1 MGKQTA
7 PPVAVADKIE
17 QLYDAAV
24 SYREGLAAF
33 SWSRDNHLLPEGT
46 DVEKLAEEYA
56 LGPGCPDRVRAAF
69 RALLEA

>member
-1 MGKQTA
+1 MGKMTA
-7 PPVAVADKIE
+7 PKLAVADKIE

-56 LGPGCPDRVRAAF
+56 LGAGCPDRVRAAF